1 MRWAISIGGSQRIVV
16 RAVRLGWEHPH
27 LSCACA
33 GVGGKLLK
41 SQLDVPNIATLYGAL
56 DTFREQ
62 SLRRLQSSFLPVGDP
77 DTGNVWTRTS
87 ASELVREFIEKP
99 DESKRGFLDKLRDQL
114 ASISRP
120 AGQLMEELTWLHLV
134 VASKQRYPSKRQL
147 LDEIADIGGA
157 TGPSGMFDDALHAG
171 LAATGTS
178 FFTRRPNQLWLLV
191 RFAERWTAASSHERE
206 TWLSD
211 PAAFRAMV
219 FALEGVAD
227 QTQRHALLHLVHP
240 DSFENTVSQ
249 YHKRKMASLAEP
261 SEVGENDDATIAR
274 VRDRLAKTYGE
285 RFSFYQPEVRGLW
298 DPESEPTAEP
308 PAADPP
314 AAELIEPVEPQVR
327 GAWLIRGSGG
337 ERVPDWLADGT
348 CGIGFADTFPFAL
361 APEVSRDEL
370 RALADEAG
378 TDTTAG
384 GFNHELGQVWRFV
397 NKMEI
402 GDYVVTVNGQNVY
415 LGVVDSGPRDV
426 FARTRKETVR
436 SIEWLNADAPIQRRD
451 TAKSLQSKMKTL
463 LTLTLITPEIDELER
478 WVSGERQQ
486 QTTAEPAQVGLP
498 LATAQLAQDLLLDKP
513 WLDEVIELLE
523 EKRQLVLYGPP
534 GTGKTYLAQALAEH
548 LAGGVGAFEIVQFH
562 PSYTYEDFFEGYRPV
577 PGGAGKV
584 DFAIK
589 SGPLRRIADA
599 AAAAPSIPH
608 VLIIDEIN
616 RANLAKVFGELYFLL
631 EYREQPIS
639 LQYSDMEFTLPENV
653 YIIGTMNTADRS
665 IALVDAAMRRRF
677 YFVEMSPAVAPVS
690 EMLGRWLGARG
701 MSDEPARLLAEL
713 NARLGDPDAAIGPS
727 YLMTERVLE
736 PGRLERI
743 WAHGIMPLLEERFY
757 GNRDELARFSL
768 ASVRAAISP
777 SST

>member
-1 MRWAISIGGSQRIVV
+1 MKPQGDKPAI
-16 RAVRLGWEHPH
+16 A
-27 LSCACA
+27 A
-33 GVGGKLLK
+33 
-41 SQLDVPNIATLYGAL
+41 LYEAL
-56 DTFREQ
+56 DEFRER
-62 SLRRLQSSFLPVGDP
+62 SLRQLQSSFLPSDDP
-77 DTGNVWTRTS
+77 DAGGVWTQAS
-87 ASELVREFIEKP
+87 ATELVQEFIEKP
-99 DESKRGFLDKLRDQL
+99 DETKRGFLDKLRDQL
-114 ASISRP
+114 ASVSRP
-120 AGQLMEELTWLHLV
+120 AGQLVEELTWLHLV
-134 VASKQRYPSKRQL
+134 VASKQGYPSKRRL
-147 LDEIADIGGA
+147 LDEIAEIGHA
-157 TGPSGMFDDALHAG
+157 TGPTGSFDEVLHTG

-191 RFAERWTAASSHERE
+191 RFAEKWTSASAHERD

-211 PAAFRAMV
+211 PVAFRAMV

-240 DSFENTVSQ
+240 DSFEDTVSQ
-249 YHKRKMASLAEP
+249 YHKRKMAALAEP
-261 SEVGENDDATIAR
+261 SEEGADDDATIAR
-274 VRDRLAKTYGE
+274 VRARLAETYGD
-285 RFSFYQPEVRGLW
+285 RFSFYQSEVYGLWNPEPEPEV
-298 DPESEPTAEP
+298 EPMTAEP
-308 PAADPP
+308 LLAGSSDLA
-314 AAELIEPVEPQVR
+314 EPQIR

-337 ERVPDWLADGT
+337 ERVPDWLANGT
-348 CGIGFADTFPFAL
+348 CGIGFADTFPFEL
-361 APEVSRDEL
+361 TPGVSRDEL
-370 RALADEAG
+370 RAMADEAG

-415 LGVVDSGPRDV
+415 LGVVDSNSRDV
-426 FARTRKETVR
+426 LARTRKETVR

-451 TAKSLQSKMKTL
+451 VAKSLQSKMKTL

-478 WVSGERQQ
+478 WVNGEPLHAPLVDP
-486 QTTAEPAQVGLP
+486 TPGGLP
-498 LATAQLAQDLLLDKP
+498 HSTHQLAQDLLLDRL
-513 WLDEVIELLE
+513 WLDEVIDLLE
-523 EKRQLVLYGPP
+523 EKRQVVLYGPP

-562 PSYTYEDFFEGYRPV
+562 PSFTYEDFFEGYRPV

-631 EYREQPIS
+631 EYRDQPIS
-639 LQYSDMEFTLPENV
+639 LQYSDMEFTLPENL

-677 YFVEMSPAVAPVS
+677 YFVEMSPAVAPIS
-690 EMLGRWLGARG
+690 EILSRWLAARG

-713 NARLGDPDAAIGPS
+713 NSRLGDPDAAIGPS
-727 YLMTERVLE
+727 YLMTEHILK

-743 WAHGIMPLLEERFY
+743 WTHGIMPLLEERFY
-757 GNRDELARFSL
+757 GDRDELKRFSL
-768 ASVRAAISP
+768 QSIRAALPP
-777 SST
+777 SGS

>member
-1 MRWAISIGGSQRIVV
+1 M
-16 RAVRLGWEHPH
+16 
-27 LSCACA
+27 
-33 GVGGKLLK
+33 KT
-41 SQLDVPNIATLYGAL
+41 QLDVPEVARLYGAL
-56 DTFREQ
+56 DQFRER
-62 SLRRLQSSFLPVGDP
+62 SLRQLKSSFLPLDDP
-77 DTGNVWTRTS
+77 DVDNVWTHAS
-87 ASELVREFIEKP
+87 ASELVREFVDKP
-99 DESKRGFLDKLRDQL
+99 DETKRGFLDKLRDQL
-114 ASISRP
+114 ANISRS

-134 VASKQRYPSKRQL
+134 VASKQGYPSKRQL
-147 LDEIADIGGA
+147 LDEVANIGGA
-157 TGPSGMFDDALHAG
+157 TGPSGVFDDALHTG

-191 RFAERWTAASSHERE
+191 HFAERWTAATAHDRDN
-206 TWLSD
+206 WLTD
-211 PAAFRAMV
+211 PNAFRAMV
-219 FALEGVAD
+219 FSLEGVAD

-240 DSFENTVSQ
+240 DSFEDTVSQ

-261 SEVGENDDATIAR
+261 SEESENDDATIER
-274 VRDRLAKTYGE
+274 VRERLAKSYGDG
-285 RFSFYQPEVRGLW
+285 FSFYQSGVRGLW
-298 DPESEPTAEP
+298 DPEPEPMVEPTTPEPALAEP
-308 PAADPP
+308 IGPY
-314 AAELIEPVEPQVR
+314 EPQVR

-348 CGIGFADTFPFAL
+348 CGIGFADTFPFELVPGA
-361 APEVSRDEL
+361 SRDEL

-426 FARTRKETVR
+426 LARTRKETVR
-436 SIEWLNADAPIQRRD
+436 SVEWLNAGAPIQRRD
-451 TAKSLQSKMKTL
+451 IAKSLQSKMKTL

-478 WVSGERQQ
+478 WVSGEKRQP
-486 QTTAEPAQVGLP
+486 PAVDPGHVELP
-498 LATAQLAQDLLLDKP
+498 LATAQLAQDLLLDRP

-523 EKRQLVLYGPP
+523 EKRQIVLYGPP

-548 LAGGVGAFEIVQFH
+548 LAGGVGSFEIVQFH
-562 PSYTYEDFFEGYRPV
+562 PSFTYEDFFEGYRPV
-577 PGGAGKV
+577 LGGAGKV

-599 AAAAPSIPH
+599 AAATPSIPH

-639 LQYSDMEFTLPENV
+639 LQYSDMEFTLPENL

-690 EMLGRWLGARG
+690 EMLSRWLSARG

-713 NARLGDPDAAIGPS
+713 NSRLGDPDAAIGPS
-727 YLMTERVLE
+727 YLMTEHILK

-743 WAHGIMPLLEERFY
+743 WTHGIMPLLEERFY
-757 GNRDELARFSL
+757 GNRDELTRFSL
-768 ASVRAAISP
+768 EGIRAAIQRSG
-777 SST
+777 T

>member
-1 MRWAISIGGSQRIVV
+1 MRSQRDKP
-16 RAVRLGWEHPH
+16 E
-27 LSCACA
+27 
-33 GVGGKLLK
+33 
-41 SQLDVPNIATLYGAL
+41 IAALYEAL
-56 DTFREQ
+56 DEFRER
-62 SLRRLQSSFLPVGDP
+62 SLRQLRSSFLPSDDP
-77 DTGNVWTRTS
+77 DAGNVWTHAS
-87 ASELVREFIEKP
+87 ATELVHEFIEKP
-99 DESKRGFLDKLRDQL
+99 DETKRGFLDKLRDQL

-120 AGQLMEELTWLHLV
+120 AGQLIEELTWLHLV
-134 VASKQRYPSKRQL
+134 VASKQGYPSKRQL
-147 LDEIADIGGA
+147 LDEVAEIGHA
-157 TGPSGMFDDALHAG
+157 TGPTGRFDEVLHTG

-191 RFAERWTAASSHERE
+191 RFAERWTSASAHERDN
-206 TWLSD
+206 WLSD
-211 PAAFRAMV
+211 PGAFRAMV

-240 DSFENTVSQ
+240 DSFEDTVSQ

-261 SEVGENDDATIAR
+261 SEEAADDDETIAL
-274 VRDRLAKTYGE
+274 VRARLAETYGD
-285 RFSFYQPEVRGLW
+285 RFSFYQSEVRGLW
-298 DPESEPTAEP
+298 NPEPEPAVEPTTP
-308 PAADPP
+308 VPALPGPSESA
-314 AAELIEPVEPQVR
+314 EPQVR

-348 CGIGFADTFPFAL
+348 CGIGFADTFPFEL
-361 APEVSRDEL
+361 TPGVSRDEL
-370 RALADEAG
+370 RAMADEAG

-415 LGVVDSGPRDV
+415 LGVVDSGSRDV
-426 FARTRKETVR
+426 LARTRKETVR
-436 SIEWLNADAPIQRRD
+436 SIEWLNADAPMQRRD
-451 TAKSLQSKMKTL
+451 VAKSLQSKMKTL

-478 WVSGERQQ
+478 WVNGEELHPPLVDP
-486 QTTAEPAQVGLP
+486 TPGGLP
-498 LATAQLAQDLLLDKP
+498 HATPQLAQDLLLDKP

-523 EKRQLVLYGPP
+523 EKRQVVLYGPP

-631 EYREQPIS
+631 EYRDQPIS
-639 LQYSDMEFTLPENV
+639 LQYSDMEFTLPENL

-690 EMLGRWLGARG
+690 EILSRWLAARG

-713 NARLGDPDAAIGPS
+713 NTRLGDPDAAIGPS
-727 YLMTERVLE
+727 YLMTEHILK

-743 WAHGIMPLLEERFY
+743 WTHGIIPLLEERFY
-757 GNRDELARFSL
+757 GNREELKRFSL
-768 ASVRAAISP
+768 QSIRATLPP
-777 SST
+777 SGT

>member
-1 MRWAISIGGSQRIVV
+1 MP
-16 RAVRLGWEHPH
+16 E
-27 LSCACA
+27 
-33 GVGGKLLK
+33 
-41 SQLDVPNIATLYGAL
+41 IASLYAAL
-56 DTFREQ
+56 DEFRER
-62 SLRRLQSSFLPVGDP
+62 SLRRLKSSFLPADDP
-77 DTGNVWTRTS
+77 DVDNVWTHAS
-87 ASELVREFIEKP
+87 ASELVREFVDKP
-99 DESKRGFLDKLRDQL
+99 DETKRGFLDKLRDQL
-114 ASISRP
+114 ANISRP

-134 VASKQRYPSKRQL
+134 VASKQGYPSKRQL
-147 LDEIADIGGA
+147 LDEVANIGGA
-157 TGPSGMFDDALHAG
+157 TGPSGSFDDVLHTG

-191 RFAERWTAASSHERE
+191 HFAERWTAASAHERDS
-206 TWLSD
+206 WLSD
-211 PAAFRAMV
+211 PNAFRAMV

-240 DSFENTVSQ
+240 DSFEDTVSQ
-249 YHKRKMASLAEP
+249 YHKRKMASLAHA
-261 SEVGENDDATIAR
+261 SEDSENDDATIAR
-274 VRDRLAKTYGE
+274 VRERLAKTYGDG
-285 RFSFYQPEVRGLW
+285 FSFYQSEVRELW
-298 DPESEPTAEP
+298 DPEPEPTVEPMTAEP
-308 PAADPP
+308 AH
-314 AAELIEPVEPQVR
+314 AESIGPNEPQVR

-348 CGIGFADTFPFAL
+348 CGIGFADTFPFEL
-361 APEVSRDEL
+361 VPGVSRDEL

-426 FARTRKETVR
+426 LARTRKETVR
-436 SIEWLNADAPIQRRD
+436 AVEWLNADAPIQRRD
-451 TAKSLQSKMKTL
+451 IAKSLQSKMKTL

-478 WVSGERQQ
+478 WVSGERLQS
-486 QTTAEPAQVGLP
+486 AAVDSAQVKLP
-498 LATAQLAQDLLLDKP
+498 LATAKLTQDLLLDKL

-523 EKRQLVLYGPP
+523 EKRQIILYGPP

-548 LAGGVGAFEIVQFH
+548 LADGVGSFEIVQFH
-562 PSYTYEDFFEGYRPV
+562 PSFTYEDFFEGYRPV
-577 PGGAGKV
+577 LGGAGKV

-639 LQYSDMEFTLPENV
+639 LQYSDMEFTLPENL

-690 EMLGRWLGARG
+690 EMLSRWLSARG
-701 MSDEPARLLAEL
+701 MSDEPARLLTEL
-713 NARLGDPDAAIGPS
+713 NSRLGDPDAAIGPS
-727 YLMTERVLE
+727 YLMTEHILK

-743 WAHGIMPLLEERFY
+743 WTHGIMPLLEERFY
-757 GNRDELARFSL
+757 GSRDELTQFSL
-768 ASVRAAISP
+768 DSIRAAIQRSG
-777 SST
+777 T

>member
-1 MRWAISIGGSQRIVV
+1 M
-16 RAVRLGWEHPH
+16 
-27 LSCACA
+27 
-33 GVGGKLLK
+33 KT
-41 SQLDVPNIATLYGAL
+41 QLDVPEIARLYGAL
-56 DTFREQ
+56 EEFRGR
-62 SLRRLQSSFLPVGDP
+62 SLQQLKSSFLPADDP
-77 DTGNVWTRTS
+77 DVDNVWTHAS
-87 ASELVREFIEKP
+87 ASELVREFVEKP
-99 DESKRGFLDKLRDQL
+99 DETKRGFLDKLKDQL

-134 VASKQRYPSKRQL
+134 VASKQGYPSKRQL
-147 LDEIADIGGA
+147 LDEVAGIGGA
-157 TGPSGMFDDALHAG
+157 TGPSGIFDEVLHTG

-191 RFAERWTAASSHERE
+191 RFAETWTAASAYQRDN
-206 TWLSD
+206 WLSD
-211 PAAFRAMV
+211 PIAFRAMV
-219 FALEGVAD
+219 FSLEGVAD

-240 DSFENTVSQ
+240 DSFEDTVSQ
-249 YHKRKMASLAEP
+249 YHKRKMASLADP
-261 SEVGENDDATIAR
+261 SEELENDDATIAR
-274 VRDRLAKTYGE
+274 VRERLAKTYGDG
-285 RFSFYQPEVRGLW
+285 FSFYQSEVRGLW
-298 DPESEPTAEP
+298 DPEPEPAVEPTTPDPALPEP
-308 PAADPP
+308 
-314 AAELIEPVEPQVR
+314 IEPQAR

-348 CGIGFADTFPFAL
+348 CAIGFADTFPFELVPGA
-361 APEVSRDEL
+361 SRDEL

-426 FARTRKETVR
+426 FARTREETVR
-436 SIEWLNADAPIQRRD
+436 SVEWLNADAPIQRRD
-451 TAKSLQSKMKTL
+451 IAKSLQSKMKTL

-478 WVSGERQQ
+478 WVSGERWQP
-486 QTTAEPAQVGLP
+486 PAADPAHVELP

-513 WLDEVIELLE
+513 WLDELIELLE
-523 EKRQLVLYGPP
+523 EKRQIVLYGPP

-548 LAGGVGAFEIVQFH
+548 LAGGVGTFEIVQFH
-562 PSYTYEDFFEGYRPV
+562 PSFTYEDFFEGYRPV
-577 PGGAGKV
+577 LGGAGRV

-599 AAAAPSIPH
+599 AAAASSIPH

-639 LQYSDMEFTLPENV
+639 LQYSDMEFTLPENL

-690 EMLGRWLGARG
+690 EMLSRWLAARG

-727 YLMTERVLE
+727 YLMTEHILK

-743 WAHGIMPLLEERFY
+743 WTHGIMPLLEERFY
-757 GNRDELARFSL
+757 GNRDELTRFSL
-768 ASVRAAISP
+768 DSIRAAI
-777 SST
+777 

>member
-1 MRWAISIGGSQRIVV
+1 M
-16 RAVRLGWEHPH
+16 
-27 LSCACA
+27 
-33 GVGGKLLK
+33 KT
-41 SQLDVPNIATLYGAL
+41 QLDVPEIAALYGAL
-56 DTFREQ
+56 AEFRER
-62 SLRRLQSSFLPVGDP
+62 SLRQLQSTFLPADDP
-77 DTGNVWTRTS
+77 DVGNVWTQAS
-87 ASELVREFIEKP
+87 ANELVREFIDKP
-99 DESKRGFLDKLRDQL
+99 DETKRGFLDKLRDQL
-114 ASISRP
+114 ANISRP
-120 AGQLMEELTWLHLV
+120 AGQLIEELTWLHLV
-134 VASKQRYPSKRQL
+134 VASKQGYPSKRRL
-147 LDEIADIGGA
+147 LDEVADIGHA
-157 TGPSGMFDDALHAG
+157 AGPSGIFDEVLRTG

-191 RFAERWTAASSHERE
+191 RFAERWTAASAHERDN
-206 TWLSD
+206 WLSD
-211 PAAFRAMV
+211 PVAFRAMV
-219 FALEGVAD
+219 FSLEGVAD

-240 DSFENTVSQ
+240 DSFEDTVSQ
-249 YHKRKMASLAEP
+249 YHKRKMAALAEP
-261 SEVGENDDATIAR
+261 SEEAENDDATIAR
-274 VRDRLAKTYGE
+274 VRERLAKTYG
-285 RFSFYQPEVRGLW
+285 RGFSFYQSDVRGLW
-298 DPESEPTAEP
+298 DPEPEPTVEPTTPEPALAEP
-308 PAADPP
+308 
-314 AAELIEPVEPQVR
+314 IEPIEPQIR

-348 CGIGFADTFPFAL
+348 CGIGFADTFPFEL
-361 APEVSRDEL
+361 VPGVSRDEL
-370 RALADEAG
+370 RAMADEAG

-415 LGVVDSGPRDV
+415 LGVVDSGSRDI

-451 TAKSLQSKMKTL
+451 IAKSLQSKMKTL

-478 WVSGERQQ
+478 WVSGETRPPS
-486 QTTAEPAQVGLP
+486 AVDPMPLGLP
-498 LATAQLAQDLLLDKP
+498 LATPQLAQDLLLDQP
-513 WLDEVIELLE
+513 WLDEVIELLN
-523 EKRQLVLYGPP
+523 EKRQVVLYGPP

-631 EYREQPIS
+631 EYRDQPIS
-639 LQYSDMEFTLPENV
+639 LQYSDMEFTLPENL

-690 EMLGRWLGARG
+690 EMLSRWLAARG
-701 MSDEPARLLAEL
+701 LPDEPARLLAEL
-713 NARLGDPDAAIGPS
+713 NSRLGDPDAAIGPS
-727 YLMTERVLE
+727 YLMTEHILK

-743 WAHGIMPLLEERFY
+743 WTHGIMPLLEERFY
-757 GNRDELARFSL
+757 GNRDELTRFSL
-768 ASVRAAISP
+768 KSIRAAIPP
-777 SST
+777 SGT

>member
-1 MRWAISIGGSQRIVV
+1 MKSQRDKP
-16 RAVRLGWEHPH
+16 E
-27 LSCACA
+27 
-33 GVGGKLLK
+33 
-41 SQLDVPNIATLYGAL
+41 IAALYEAL
-56 DTFREQ
+56 DEYRER
-62 SLRRLQSSFLPVGDP
+62 SLRQLQSSFLPSGDP
-77 DTGNVWTRTS
+77 DTGNVWTHAS
-87 ASELVREFIEKP
+87 AIELVREFIEKP
-99 DESKRGFLDKLRDQL
+99 DETKRGFLDKLRDQL
-114 ASISRP
+114 AGISRP
-120 AGQLMEELTWLHLV
+120 AGQLIEELTWLHLV

-147 LDEIADIGGA
+147 LDEIADIGNA
-157 TGPSGMFDDALHAG
+157 TGPSGIFDEVLHTG

-191 RFAERWTAASSHERE
+191 RFAERWTGASAEERDR
-206 TWLSD
+206 WLSD
-211 PAAFRAMV
+211 PVAFRAMV

-261 SEVGENDDATIAR
+261 SEEGADDDATIKR
-274 VRDRLAKTYGE
+274 VRERLAETYGD
-285 RFSFYQPEVRGLW
+285 RFWFYQPEVRKLW
-298 DPESEPTAEP
+298 DLDSGPTVEPVTLEPTLPDPVEP
-308 PAADPP
+308 T
-314 AAELIEPVEPQVR
+314 EPQVR
-327 GAWLIRGSGG
+327 GAWLVRGSGG
-337 ERVPDWLADGT
+337 ERVPDWLVDGT
-348 CGIGFADTFPFAL
+348 CGIGFADTFPFEL
-361 APEVSRDEL
+361 TPGVSRDEL

-415 LGVVDSGPRDV
+415 LGVVDSGSRDV
-426 FARTRKETVR
+426 LARTRKETVR

-451 TAKSLQSKMKTL
+451 VAKSLQSKMKTL

-478 WVSGERQQ
+478 WVNGEELHPPLVDP
-486 QTTAEPAQVGLP
+486 TPGGLP
-498 LATAQLAQDLLLDKP
+498 HATPQLAQDLFLDKP

-523 EKRQLVLYGPP
+523 EKRQVVLYGPP

-608 VLIIDEIN
+608 ILIIDEIN

-631 EYREQPIS
+631 EYRDQPIS
-639 LQYSDMEFTLPENV
+639 LQYSDMEFTLPENL

-690 EMLGRWLGARG
+690 EMLSRWLAARG

-713 NARLGDPDAAIGPS
+713 NTRLGDPDAAIGPS
-727 YLMTERVLE
+727 YLMTEHVLK

-743 WAHGIMPLLEERFY
+743 WMHGIMPLLEERYY
-757 GNRDELARFSL
+757 GNRDELKRFSL
-768 ASVRAAISP
+768 ESIRAAVPP

>member
-1 MRWAISIGGSQRIVV
+1 MLQGAVTGEWRHPARLKAPV
-16 RAVRLGWEHPH
+16 RRGRALGR
-27 LSCACA
+27 
-33 GVGGKLLK
+33 KLLK
-41 SQLDVPNIATLYGAL
+41 TQLEVPEIAALYSAL
-56 DTFREQ
+56 DEFRER
-62 SLRRLQSSFLPVGDP
+62 SLRRLKSSFLPVDDP
-77 DTGNVWTRTS
+77 DIDNVWTHAC
-87 ASELVREFIEKP
+87 ASELVREFVDKP
-99 DESKRGFLDKLRDQL
+99 DDTKRGFLDKLRDQL
-114 ASISRP
+114 ANISRP

-134 VASKQRYPSKRQL
+134 VASKQGYPSKRQL
-147 LDEIADIGGA
+147 LDEVASIGGA
-157 TGPSGMFDDALHAG
+157 TGPSGVFDDALHTG

-191 RFAERWTAASSHERE
+191 HFAERWTAATAHDRDS
-206 TWLSD
+206 WLAD
-211 PAAFRAMV
+211 PNAFREMV
-219 FALEGVAD
+219 FSLEGVAD

-240 DSFENTVSQ
+240 DSFEDTVSQ

-261 SEVGENDDATIAR
+261 SEESENDDATISR
-274 VRDRLAKTYGE
+274 VRERLAKTYGE
-285 RFSFYQPEVRGLW
+285 GFSFYQSEVRGLW
-298 DPESEPTAEP
+298 DPEPESTVEPMTAEP
-308 PAADPP
+308 AHT
-314 AAELIEPVEPQVR
+314 ESMEPNEPQVR

-348 CGIGFADTFPFAL
+348 CGIGFADTFPFELVPGA
-361 APEVSRDEL
+361 SRDEL

-426 FARTRKETVR
+426 LARTRKETVR
-436 SIEWLNADAPIQRRD
+436 SVEWLNADAPIQRRD
-451 TAKSLQSKMKTL
+451 IANSLQSKMKTL

-478 WVSGERQQ
+478 WVSGDKRQPPVVD
-486 QTTAEPAQVGLP
+486 PAYVELP
-498 LATAQLAQDLLLDKP
+498 LATAQLAQDLLLDMP

-523 EKRQLVLYGPP
+523 EKRQIVLYGPP

-548 LAGGVGAFEIVQFH
+548 LAGGVGTFEIVQFH
-562 PSYTYEDFFEGYRPV
+562 PSFTYEDFFEGYRPV
-577 PGGAGKV
+577 LGGAGKV

-631 EYREQPIS
+631 EYRQQPIS
-639 LQYSDMEFTLPENV
+639 LQYSDMEFTLPENL

-690 EMLGRWLGARG
+690 EMLSRWLAARG

-713 NARLGDPDAAIGPS
+713 NSRLGDPDAAIGPS
-727 YLMTERVLE
+727 YLMTEHILK

-743 WAHGIMPLLEERFY
+743 WTHGIMPLLEERFY
-757 GNRDELARFSL
+757 GSGDELTRFSL
-768 ASVRAAISP
+768 DSIRAAIQRSG
-777 SST
+777 T

>member
-1 MRWAISIGGSQRIVV
+1 M
-16 RAVRLGWEHPH
+16 
-27 LSCACA
+27 
-33 GVGGKLLK
+33 KT
-41 SQLDVPNIATLYGAL
+41 QLEVPEIASLYGAL
-56 DTFREQ
+56 DEFRER
-62 SLRRLQSSFLPVGDP
+62 SLRRLKSSFLPADDP
-77 DTGNVWTRTS
+77 DVDHVWTHAS
-87 ASELVREFIEKP
+87 ASELIREFVDKP
-99 DESKRGFLDKLRDQL
+99 DETKRGFLDKLRDQL
-114 ASISRP
+114 ANISRP

-134 VASKQRYPSKRQL
+134 VAAKQGYLSKRQL
-147 LDEIADIGGA
+147 LDEVANIGGA
-157 TGPSGMFDDALHAG
+157 TGPSGVFDDALHTG

-178 FFTRRPNQLWLLV
+178 FFTRRPNQLWFLV
-191 RFAERWTAASSHERE
+191 HFAERWTAATAHDRDS
-206 TWLSD
+206 WLTD
-211 PAAFRAMV
+211 PDAFRAMV
-219 FALEGVAD
+219 FSLEGVAD

-240 DSFENTVSQ
+240 DSFEDTVSQ

-261 SEVGENDDATIAR
+261 SETSEHDDATISR
-274 VRDRLAKTYGE
+274 VRERLAKTYGDG
-285 RFSFYQPEVRGLW
+285 FSFYQSEVRGLW
-298 DPESEPTAEP
+298 DPEPESTVEPMTAEP
-308 PAADPP
+308 AHAGSIGPT
-314 AAELIEPVEPQVR
+314 EPQVR

-348 CGIGFADTFPFAL
+348 CGIGFADTFPFELVPGA
-361 APEVSRDEL
+361 SRDEL

-426 FARTRKETVR
+426 LARTRKETVR
-436 SIEWLNADAPIQRRD
+436 SVEWLNADAPIQRRD
-451 TAKSLQSKMKTL
+451 IAKSLQSKMKTL

-478 WVSGERQQ
+478 WVSGERRQP
-486 QTTAEPAQVGLP
+486 PAVDSAQAKLP
-498 LATAQLAQDLLLDKP
+498 LATAKLAQDLLLDKL

-523 EKRQLVLYGPP
+523 EKRQIILYGPP

-562 PSYTYEDFFEGYRPV
+562 PSFTYEDFFEGYRPV
-577 PGGAGKV
+577 LGGAGKV
-584 DFAIK
+584 EFAIK

-639 LQYSDMEFTLPENV
+639 LQYSDMEFTLPENL

-690 EMLGRWLGARG
+690 EMLSRWLAARG

-713 NARLGDPDAAIGPS
+713 NSRLGDPDAAIGPS
-727 YLMTERVLE
+727 YLMTDHILK
-736 PGRLERI
+736 PGRLERV
-743 WAHGIMPLLEERFY
+743 WTHGIMPLLEERFY
-757 GNRDELARFSL
+757 GNRDELTRLSL
-768 ASVRAAISP
+768 DSIRAAIHRSGA
-777 SST
+777 